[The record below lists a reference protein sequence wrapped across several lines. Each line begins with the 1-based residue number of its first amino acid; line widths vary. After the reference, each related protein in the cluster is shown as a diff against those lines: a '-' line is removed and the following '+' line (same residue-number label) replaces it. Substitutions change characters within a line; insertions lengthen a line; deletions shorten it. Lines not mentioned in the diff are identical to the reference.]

1 MMSAR
6 GPIERCVAG
15 KVLLIT
21 GVVLKTA
28 RLKSENYV
36 QLEDPLAFI
45 RELSKLGPRTDIF
58 TLLGDVNNPVPRH
71 SFYRENEKVAVLP
84 ITTYDDWFTMQLYNK
99 PRNMLRK
106 ALKSG
111 IEVRLEEFTD
121 SLLEGVKAIYDESP
135 VRQGKRNR
143 HYKKDLDVL
152 KVGHGTFLDR
162 SQFITAYFAGE
173 MIGFAKVTFCQ
184 EHAVFMNFL
193 SKVSHRNKAVNNA
206 ILAKAV
212 EICADRKMK
221 CLVYGALGGGGTQG
235 FDEFKIANGFECV
248 DVPRYFVPL
257 TRLGRMSLKAG
268 LHRGLAQQMP
278 KSFVRA
284 AAKMRQRWNTL
295 RFGAARPA

>member
-1 MMSAR
+1 MMMSTR
-6 GPIERCVAG
+6 RPIERCVAG
-15 KVLLIT
+15 KAVLIT
-21 GVVLKTA
+21 GAVLKTA

-36 QLEDPLAFI
+36 QLEDSSAFI
-45 RELSKLGPRTDIF
+45 QELSKSGPRTDIF
-58 TLLGDVNNPVPRH
+58 TLLGDVNNPVPRY
-71 SFYRENEKVAVLP
+71 SFYHENEKIAVLP
-84 ITTYDDWFTMQLYNK
+84 ITTYDEWFTVRLHNK
-99 PRNMLRK
+99 PRNMIRK

-111 IEVRLEEFTD
+111 IEFRLEEFTD
-121 SLLEGVKAIYDESP
+121 SLLEGVKGIYDESP

-152 KVGHGTFLDR
+152 KVEHGTFLDR
-162 SQFITAYFAGE
+162 SQFIAAYFEGE

-212 EICADRKMK
+212 EICAERKLK

-235 FDEFKIANGFECV
+235 LDEFKTANGFERV

-257 TRLGRMSLKAG
+257 TWLGRTA
-268 LHRGLAQQMP
+268 
-278 KSFVRA
+278 
-284 AAKMRQRWNTL
+284 
-295 RFGAARPA
+295 

>member
-1 MMSAR
+1 MMITR

-15 KVLLIT
+15 KTLLIT
-21 GVVLKTA
+21 GAVLKTA

-36 QLEDPLAFI
+36 QLEDSAAFI
-45 RELSKLGPRTDIF
+45 EELSKSGVRTDIF
-58 TLLGDVNNPVPRH
+58 SLLGDVNDPVPTA
-71 SFYRENEKVAVLP
+71 SFYHENEQVAALP
-84 ITTYDDWFTMQLYNK
+84 ITTYDEWFSMRLHNK
-99 PRNMLRK
+99 PRNMIRK

-111 IEVRLEEFTD
+111 VEVRLEEFTD
-121 SLLEGVKAIYDESP
+121 SLLEGVKGIYDESP

-143 HYKKDLDVL
+143 HYKKDLGVL
-152 KVGHGTFLDR
+152 KVEHGTFLDR
-162 SQFITAYFAGE
+162 SQFIAAYFEGE
-173 MIGFAKVTFCQ
+173 MIGFAKLTFCQ

-212 EICADRKMK
+212 EICAERKLK

-235 FDEFKIANGFECV
+235 LDEFKTANGFECV

-257 TRLGRMSLKAG
+257 TWLGKISLKAG

-278 KSFVRA
+278 KWFVRA
-284 AAKMRQRWNTL
+284 AAKIRQQWNTL